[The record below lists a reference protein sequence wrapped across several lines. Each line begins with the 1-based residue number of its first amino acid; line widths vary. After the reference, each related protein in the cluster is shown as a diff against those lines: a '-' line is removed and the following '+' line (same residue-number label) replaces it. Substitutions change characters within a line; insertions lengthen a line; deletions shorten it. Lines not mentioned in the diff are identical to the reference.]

1 MRRPAVVLRVGV
13 TAWLALVPG
22 SASAQD
28 GILQGFTAILD
39 LRASAISTTTTTAS
53 GMVSTKTDSLNP
65 RLTLNLSTLL
75 YPQLRLI
82 AGAELEFSESLF
94 TIEGVGRDTTST
106 KLNPWFQL
114 RSTNPVLS
122 PGIGY
127 FRREEGV
134 STGGAADLTFVNED
148 YAAYLGWK
156 PEGLPRS
163 DFQFIRTNTFDE
175 GRAFQDTTKDFGS
188 ILSRYSYSDLGVN
201 YRGTFLG
208 TTDHLRR
215 FETQLWSHGARV
227 DYSKSLFANRLLW
240 NTSYNIDYQDV
251 TTVAD
256 GEGAEVALPVT
267 PVAGLASSSDFPV
280 SSQLSPNPLLIDAN
294 LAASAGIDLGPP
306 GPGEDSQARNIGLD
320 FVNPTAVNRLLIWVD
335 RELPIGVANAFSWE
349 IYSSPDNLV
358 WRREAQLPAAP
369 FGPFENRFEL
379 DFPDVTARYIKAV
392 TRPLSPAQPEAS
404 RFPDI
409 LVTEAQALLRRA
421 AEDVGDSAA
430 RTSHIFN
437 TDVRMRLLD
446 TPSLYYEGSYWMT
459 DVNPDG
465 VERDTLSNG
474 VSITHAFNPTVS
486 VFGRYA
492 REQGSER
499 FGYRVANVSSATLTY
514 TPFPTFTG
522 SLLYSG
528 LDERVGDLLNDRRSL
543 LVQTTSQLYRGVD
556 LQLGGGWTFTTRVTG
571 EQLRDDLFNVTTS
584 IVPRQ
589 DLTVTFTY
597 GGARTTRSGAFSG
610 DPESLTSRGYLT
622 VAYDP
627 TRTLR
632 LVVGQEVITGL
643 GEGTRTTTDIGA
655 NWAPFPDGTLQFIF
669 TYDEALRSLE
679 YGTEQ
684 VLRAGV
690 RWNVTSRSY
699 IDFSYQNIRSE
710 YTFQATRTKVL
721 SVDVKLFL

>member
-1 MRRPAVVLRVGV
+1 M
-13 TAWLALVPG
+13 
-22 SASAQD
+22 
-28 GILQGFTAILD
+28 
-39 LRASAISTTTTTAS
+39 
-53 GMVSTKTDSLNP
+53 
-65 RLTLNLSTLL
+65 
-75 YPQLRLI
+75 
-82 AGAELEFSESLF
+82 
-94 TIEGVGRDTTST
+94 
-106 KLNPWFQL
+106 
-114 RSTNPVLS
+114 
-122 PGIGY
+122 
-127 FRREEGV
+127 
-134 STGGAADLTFVNED
+134 
-148 YAAYLGWK
+148 
-156 PEGLPRS
+156 
-163 DFQFIRTNTFDE
+163 
-175 GRAFQDTTKDFGS
+175 
-188 ILSRYSYSDLGVN
+188 
-201 YRGTFLG
+201 
-208 TTDHLRR
+208 
-215 FETQLWSHGARV
+215 
-227 DYSKSLFANRLLW
+227 
-240 NTSYNIDYQDV
+240 
-251 TTVAD
+251 
-256 GEGAEVALPVT
+256 
-267 PVAGLASSSDFPV
+267 
-280 SSQLSPNPLLIDAN
+280 
-294 LAASAGIDLGPP
+294 
-306 GPGEDSQARNIGLD
+306 
-320 FVNPTAVNRLLIWVD
+320 
-335 RELPIGVANAFSWE
+335 
-349 IYSSPDNLV
+349 
-358 WRREAQLPAAP
+358 PAAP

-392 TRPLSPAQPEAS
+392 TRPLSPVQPEAS

-421 AEDVGDSAA
+421 AEDVGDSAT

-584 IVPRQ
+584 IAPRQ